1 MRLEHQGPFPRP
13 YFKPMRTQPLAVF
26 AFALMS
32 VLGLT
37 AQNKEPVAKVVLPPE
52 PVAQAVTKKISVL
65 DLFREGKAETFINPK
80 ADIHDDAKNVFKFEP
95 DGLFH
100 VSGNGYGGITTLDSF
115 KDYHLVIEFKWG
127 EKTWGKREKASRD
140 NGILVH
146 CWGPQGTMGGSWM
159 ASIEAQ
165 IIEGGVGDI
174 LVLSPKLADGTVL
187 TTSISAEAG
196 IDTNKQT
203 IWSPGAPRRT
213 MTTGRLNWQHRA
225 ANWKDVKGFRGK
237 DDVESPSGEW
247 TRFEVIAKGDTLQYF
262 VNGVKVNEAFEC
274 KPSQGRILLQVEA
287 AEMFVRRFEL
297 FPLGEFKEKWGAAKP
312 AGHGDGEEFPSYAYR
327 PRFLELSPEQIALN
341 TPKAKLPPGF
351 EMVVAATSPMVANP
365 TMGCVD
371 DQGRLFVGDSAGVNW
386 SPKKFETVLPNRIL
400 LLEDRDGDGVFER
413 STVFADKL
421 AYPKGAYWYQGSL
434 YVTDTPGV
442 WKFTDTDGDGVADK
456 RELLVGGF
464 QWTANSA
471 DCHGPRLHPDGR
483 FYWTHGRKGH
493 TIKQQDGTLV
503 HAGLNSGI
511 WSMKPDGSD
520 VRWHSLG
527 CADNPTGLDFTP
539 TGELI
544 GTTNLYFGSPR
555 VDTLMQWQLGGVYER
570 PDFLRIIAD
579 LPRTHERMPILRE
592 LGHMVPSGCAFW
604 KKANDVATD
613 GHPWAADPANLQL
626 MVTMYNSQKVLR
638 YELQKEGATYRTTE
652 HEFFTV
658 DRKGSHLTDV
668 MEAPDGSLIVFDTGT
683 WYSHCPSSLQGSAN
697 VPGMIYR
704 IRRTAEGKAAHA
716 AVLAAHKPLELAQ
729 PKTDA
734 EFLAQLSS
742 PDQAEVR
749 RGLEGLTFHET
760 KSTAVTEAIRGLLA
774 READLVLE
782 HAILAAGMRLA
793 GFTAADLASAKG
805 PVAQARLLRIVSQ
818 TRTKESDYG
827 EVLKFALSQADSADT
842 ALAKNAYLALIMA
855 PAADQVLAPV
865 FGQWLA
871 QPAPTA
877 TQVAAMGKFAG
888 ALAAQPG
895 VAKGIAQMLTH
906 EKAAVRLAALRAI
919 AAQPGKVDAKLWL
932 APLEG
937 QLAKGASPLLL
948 DALARVKDKRFDE
961 ALNAVSVDA
970 AKPASLRLKA
980 LLALSGTGEGLS
992 DPAFKLLT
1000 DLFVDPANPGLRMDA
1015 AARLANT
1022 KLTPAQWEAY
1032 LALLPTA
1039 GPLEQSELLVA
1050 LAVPQN
1056 YKNVSKDTGRKIAVA
1071 LSKSPMLGTFSPDLV
1086 RKAFGFLP
1094 REVYEVL
1101 EPSFDAALAANEA
1114 KKERLA
1120 PLALAAVKQGDPVAG
1135 RAVYESGRG
1144 ACIACH
1150 RIGDKGNEIGPNLS
1164 KIGGIRAE
1172 REIVESILFPSNSIA
1187 RDYDLNAFQLTDGS
1201 SVLGLIKARSAEG
1214 VTIVE
1219 ASGQKR
1225 LLPTESVASS
1235 TQLTTSLMPMGLDGL
1250 LAEKDLIDLVA
1261 YLRSLR

>member
-1 MRLEHQGPFPRP
+1 MKNH
-13 YFKPMRTQPLAVF
+13 PLAAFVF
-26 AFALMS
+26 ALLS
-32 VLGLT
+32 VIGLA
-37 AQNKEPVAKVVLPPE
+37 AQSKEPVAKIILPPE
-52 PVAQAVTKKISVL
+52 PVAQAVTKKVNIL
-65 DLFREGKAETFINPK
+65 DLFREGKAEMHINPK
-80 ADIHDDAKNVFKFEP
+80 ADIKDDPKNVFKFEP

-100 VSGNGYGGITTLDSF
+100 VSGNGYGGITTNESF

-127 EKTWGKREKASRD
+127 DKTWGKRAKATRD

-146 CWGPQGTMGGSWM
+146 CFGPQGAVGGSWM

-174 LVLSPKLADGTVL
+174 LVLAPKLADGTVL
-187 TTSISAEAG
+187 ETSLSAEVG
-196 IDTNKQT
+196 LDRDKEK
-203 IWSPGAPRRT
+203 IWTPGAPRQT
-213 MTTGRLNWQHRA
+213 MKGGRLNWQKRDVD
-225 ANWKDVKGFRGK
+225 WKDTLGFRGK
-237 DDVESPSGEW
+237 DDVESPAGQW

-262 VNGVKVNEAFEC
+262 VNGVKVNEAFEV

-287 AEMFVRRFEL
+287 AEMFVRRYEL
-297 FPLGEFKEKWGAAKP
+297 YPLGEFKEKWGAAKP

-327 PRFLELSPEQIALN
+327 PRFLDLSPEQIALN

-400 LLEDRDGDGVFER
+400 LLEDRDKDGVFER

-421 AYPKGAYWYQGSL
+421 AYPKGAYFLNGSL

-442 WKFTDTDGDGVADK
+442 WKLTDTDGDGVADQ

-493 TIKQQDGTLV
+493 TIKQKDGTLV

-511 WSMKPDGSD
+511 WSMLPDGSD

-604 KKANDVATD
+604 KNANALATD
-613 GHPWAADPANLQL
+613 GHLWAADPANLQL

-638 YELQKEGATYRTTE
+638 YEMQKEGATYRTTE

-668 MEAPDGSLIVFDTGT
+668 MEDPDGSLIVFDTGT

-716 AVLAAHKPLELAQ
+716 AVLAAHKPLELAK
-729 PKTDA
+729 PKSDA
-734 EFLAQLSS
+734 EFLALLSS
-742 PDQAEVR
+742 ADQSEVR
-749 RGLEGLTFHET
+749 RGLEGLTFREA
-760 KSTAVTEAIRGLLA
+760 KSPAVTAAIRGLLA

-782 HAILAAGMRLA
+782 HAILTAGMRLA
-793 GFTAADLASAKG
+793 GFTAADLTIVKG

-827 EVLKFALSQADSADT
+827 DVLKFALSQAASADA
-842 ALAKNAYLALIMA
+842 ALAKNAYLALIKA
-855 PAADQVLAPV
+855 PDADAVLAPV

-871 QPAPTA
+871 QPAPSA
-877 TQVAAMGKFAG
+877 TQVAAMGKFAS

-895 VAKGIAQMLTH
+895 VAKGIARMLGH
-906 EKAAVRLAALRAI
+906 EKAAVRQAALRAI
-919 AAQPGKVDAKLWL
+919 AAQPGKVDAQFWF
-932 APLEG
+932 APLQA

-961 ALNAVSVDA
+961 ALNAVSVDTT
-970 AKPASLRLKA
+970 KPASLRLKA
-980 LLALSGTGEGLS
+980 LLALSGSGEGLS
-992 DPAFKLLT
+992 EAAFKLLA
-1000 DLFVDPANPGLRMDA
+1000 DLFVDPASPGLRMDA

-1022 KLTPAQWEAY
+1022 KLTPAQWDTY

-1056 YKNVSKDTGRKIAVA
+1056 YKNVSKDIGRKIAVA

-1094 REVYEVL
+1094 REIYEVL
-1101 EPSFDAALAANEA
+1101 EPSFDAALAVNDA

-1120 PLALAAVKQGDPVAG
+1120 PLALAAAKKGDPVAG

-1150 RIGDKGNEIGPNLS
+1150 KIGDKGNELGPNLS

-1187 RDYDLNAFQLTDGS
+1187 RDYDQNSFQLTDGS

-1214 VTIVE
+1214 IMIKE
-1219 ASGQKR
+1219 ASGQER

-1235 TQLTTSLMPMGLDGL
+1235 TQLTTSLMPMGLDGM

-1261 YLRSLR
+1261 YLRSLK

>member
-1 MRLEHQGPFPRP
+1 MKTNPFAA
-13 YFKPMRTQPLAVF
+13 FL
-26 AFALMS
+26 FALLS
-32 VLGLT
+32 VSGLS
-37 AQNKEPVAKVVLPPE
+37 AQTKEPAANIVLPPE
-52 PVAQAVTKKISVL
+52 PVAQVVTQKVDVL
-65 DLFREGKAETFINPK
+65 ALFREGKAEMHINPK
-80 ADIHDDAKNVFKFEP
+80 ADIVDDPKNVFKFEP

-100 VSGNGYGGITTLDSF
+100 VSGNGYGGITTNDSF

-127 EKTWGKREKASRD
+127 EKTWGKRAKATRD

-146 CWGPQGTMGGSWM
+146 CFGPQGAVGGSWM

-174 LVLSPKLADGTVL
+174 LVLAPKLADGTVL
-187 TTSISAEAG
+187 ETSISAEVG
-196 IDTNKQT
+196 LDRDKEKVWTPGNPRQT
-203 IWSPGAPRRT
+203 MKG
-213 MTTGRLNWQHRA
+213 GRLNWQKRDVD
-225 ANWKDVKGFRGK
+225 WKDTLGFRGK
-237 DDVESPSGEW
+237 DDVESPMGQW

-297 FPLGEFKEKWGAAKP
+297 HPLGSFKEKWGATKP
-312 AGHGDGEEFPSYAYR
+312 AAHGDSEEFPAYAYR
-327 PRFLELSPEQIALN
+327 PRFLELTPEQIALN

-371 DQGRLFVGDSAGVNW
+371 DRGRLFVGDSAGVNW
-386 SPKKFETVLPNRIL
+386 SPKKFETILPNRIL
-400 LLEDRDGDGVFER
+400 LLEDRDGDGVFEH

-421 AYPKGAYWYQGSL
+421 AYPKGAYFLNGSL

-483 FYWTHGRKGH
+483 LYWTHGRKGH
-493 TIKQQDGTLV
+493 DIKQADGTPV
-503 HAGLNSGI
+503 HEGLNSGI

-570 PDFLRIIAD
+570 PDFLGIIAN

-604 KKANDVATD
+604 KNAKALATD

-658 DRKGSHLTDV
+658 ERKGAHLTDV

-704 IRRTAEGKAAHA
+704 LRRTAEGKAAHA

-734 EFLAQLSS
+734 ELLAQLSS
-742 PDQAEVR
+742 ADQAEVR
-749 RGLEGLTFHET
+749 RGLEGLTFRET
-760 KSTAVTEAIRGLLA
+760 RSPAITEAIRGLLS

-782 HAILAAGMRLA
+782 HAILTAGMRLA
-793 GFTAADLASAKG
+793 GFTAADLATVNG
-805 PVAQARLLRIVSQ
+805 PVAQSRLLRIVSQ
-818 TRTKESDYG
+818 TRAKEADYA
-827 EVLKFALSQADSADT
+827 EVLKFALTQADSTDL
-842 ALAKNAYLALIMA
+842 ALAKNAYLALIKA
-855 PAADQVLAPV
+855 PDADRVLAPI
-865 FGQWLA
+865 FTQWLA
-871 QPAPTA
+871 QSNPSA
-877 TQVAAMGKFAG
+877 TQIAALSKFAG
-888 ALAAQPG
+888 ALAGQPG
-895 VAKGIAQMLTH
+895 VASGMAQMLRH
-906 EKAAVRLAALRAI
+906 PKAGVRQGALRAI
-919 AAQPGKVDAKLWL
+919 AAQPGKVNAMDWL
-932 APLEG
+932 SALES
-937 QLAKGASPLLL
+937 QLAQGASPLLL
-948 DALARVKDKRFDE
+948 DALSRVKDQRFDA
-961 ALNAVSVDA
+961 ALNAVSADI

-980 LLALSGTGEGLS
+980 LLALSSSGEDLS
-992 DPAFKLLT
+992 EPAFKLLT
-1000 DLFVDPANPGLRMDA
+1000 DLFIDPASPGLRMDA

-1022 KLTPAQWEAY
+1022 KLSAAQWEAY
-1032 LALLPTA
+1032 LALLPNA
-1039 GPLEQSELLVA
+1039 GPLEQNELLVA

-1056 YKNVSKDTGRKIAVA
+1056 YKRISKALGQKIAVA
-1071 LSKSPMLGTFSPDLV
+1071 LSKSAMLGTFRQDLV

-1094 REVYEVL
+1094 RDVYEIL
-1101 EPSFDAALAANEA
+1101 EPAFDAALAANDA
-1114 KKERLA
+1114 KKERLG
-1120 PLALAAVKQGDPVAG
+1120 PLALTAVKLGDPVAG

-1150 RIGDKGNEIGPNLS
+1150 KIGVKGNEIGPNLS

-1172 REIVESILFPSNSIA
+1172 REIVESILFPSYNIA
-1187 RDYDLNAFQLTDGS
+1187 RDYDLNSFQLADGT
-1201 SVLGLIKARSAEG
+1201 SVLGLIQARSAEG
-1214 VTIVE
+1214 VTVKE
-1219 ASGQKR
+1219 ASGQSR
-1225 LLPTESVASS
+1225 LLTNEMIASS
-1235 TQLTTSLMPMGLDGL
+1235 TQLTTSLMPAGLDGL
-1250 LAEKDLIDLVA
+1250 LAEKELVDLVA
-1261 YLRSLR
+1261 YLRSLK

>member
-1 MRLEHQGPFPRP
+1 MKNHPIAAF
-13 YFKPMRTQPLAVF
+13 VF
-26 AFALMS
+26 ALLS
-32 VLGLT
+32 VAGLS
-37 AQNKEPVAKVVLPPE
+37 AQNKELVAKIVLPPE
-52 PVAQAVTKKISVL
+52 PVAQAVTKKINVL
-65 DLFREGKAETFINPK
+65 DLFREGKAEMHINPK
-80 ADIHDDAKNVFKFEP
+80 ADIHDDAKNVFKFDD

-100 VSGNGYGGITTLDSF
+100 ISGNGYGGITTNDSF

-127 EKTWGKREKASRD
+127 EKTWGKRAKATRD

-146 CWGPQGTMGGSWM
+146 CYGPQGAVGGSWM

-174 LVLSPKLADGTVL
+174 LVLAPKLADGTVL
-187 TTSISAEAG
+187 ETSLSAEVG
-196 IDTNKQT
+196 LDRDKEK
-203 IWSPGAPRRT
+203 IWTPGAPRQT
-213 MTTGRLNWQHRA
+213 MKGGRLNWQKRDVD
-225 ANWKDVKGFRGK
+225 WKDTIGFRGK
-237 DDVESPSGEW
+237 DDIESPFGQW

-287 AEMFVRRFEL
+287 AEMFVRRYEL
-297 FPLGEFKEKWGAAKP
+297 YPLGGFTEKWSVAKP
-312 AGHGDGEEFPSYAYR
+312 ATPAHGDAEVIPAYAAR
-327 PRFLELSPEQIALN
+327 PPVMDLSKEPFAQ
-341 TPKAKLPPGF
+341 TSPKYKLPRGF

-400 LLEDRDGDGVFER
+400 LLEDRDGDGIYEH

-421 AYPKGAYWYQGSL
+421 AYPKGAYFLNGSL

-442 WKFTDTDGDGVADK
+442 WKFTDTDGDGIADK
-456 RELLVGGF
+456 RELIVGGF

-483 FYWTHGRKGH
+483 LYWTHGRKGH
-493 TIKQQDGTLV
+493 DIKQQDGTPV
-503 HAGLNSGI
+503 HEGLNSGI

-520 VRWHSLG
+520 IRWHALG

-570 PDFLRIIAD
+570 PDFLRIIED

-592 LGHMVPSGCAFW
+592 LGHMVPSGCTFW
-604 KKANDVATD
+604 KNANKFALE
-613 GHPWAADPANLQL
+613 GQPWAADPANLQL

-638 YELQKEGATYRTTE
+638 YEMQKEGATYRTIE

-658 DRKGSHLTDV
+658 DRKGAHLTDV
-668 MEAPDGSLIVFDTGT
+668 MEDIDGSLIVFDTGT

-716 AVLAAHKPLELAQ
+716 AVLAAHKPLELAK

-734 EFLAQLSS
+734 ELLAQLSS
-742 PDQAEVR
+742 ADQSEVR
-749 RGLEGLTFHET
+749 RGLEGLTFREA
-760 KSTAVTEAIRGLLA
+760 KSPAVTAAIRGLLA

-782 HAILAAGMRLA
+782 HAILTAGMRLA
-793 GFTAADLASAKG
+793 GFTAADLATAKG
-805 PVAQARLLRIVSQ
+805 LVAQARLLRIVSQ

-827 EVLKFALSQADSADT
+827 DVLKFALSQADSADA
-842 ALAKNAYLALIMA
+842 ALAKNAYLALIKA
-855 PAADQVLAPV
+855 PDADTVLAPV

-871 QPAPTA
+871 QPAPSA
-877 TQVAAMGKFAG
+877 TQVAAMGKFAS

-895 VAKGIAQMLTH
+895 VAKGIARMLGH
-906 EKAAVRLAALRAI
+906 EKAAVRQAALRAI
-919 AAQPGKVDAKLWL
+919 AAQPGKVDAQFWF
-932 APLEG
+932 APLQA
-937 QLAKGASPLLL
+937 QLAQGASPLLL

-961 ALNAVSVDA
+961 ALNAVSVDTT
-970 AKPASLRLKA
+970 KPASLRLKA
-980 LLALSGTGEGLS
+980 LLALSGSGEGLS
-992 DPAFKLLT
+992 EPAFKLLT

-1022 KLTPAQWEAY
+1022 KLTSAQWDAY

-1039 GPLEQSELLVA
+1039 GPLEQNELLVA

-1086 RKAFGFLP
+1086 RKAFSFLP
-1094 REVYEVL
+1094 REIYEVL
-1101 EPSFDAALAANEA
+1101 EPSFDAALAVNDA

-1120 PLALAAVKQGDPVAG
+1120 PLAMAAAKKGDPVAG

-1150 RIGDKGNEIGPNLS
+1150 KIGDKGQELGPNLS
-1164 KIGGIRAE
+1164 KLGGIRAE
-1172 REIVESILFPSNSIA
+1172 RE
-1187 RDYDLNAFQLTDGS
+1187 
-1201 SVLGLIKARSAEG
+1201 
-1214 VTIVE
+1214 
-1219 ASGQKR
+1219 
-1225 LLPTESVASS
+1225 
-1235 TQLTTSLMPMGLDGL
+1235 
-1250 LAEKDLIDLVA
+1250 
-1261 YLRSLR
+1261 

>member
-13 YFKPMRTQPLAVF
+13 YFNPMRTQPLAVF

-37 AQNKEPVAKVVLPPE
+37 AQSKEPVAKVVLPPE

-80 ADIHDDAKNVFKFEP
+80 ADIHDDAKKVFKFEP

-592 LGHMVPSGCAFW
+592 LGHMVPSGCIFW
-604 KKANDVATD
+604 KNANALATD

-626 MVTMYNSQKVLR
+626 MVSMYNSQKVLR
-638 YELQKEGATYRTTE
+638 YELQKEGSTYRTTE

-774 READLVLE
+774 READPVLE
-782 HAILAAGMRLA
+782 HAILTAGMRLA

-855 PAADQVLAPV
+855 PDADQVLAPV
-865 FGQWLA
+865 FTQWLA

-877 TQVAAMGKFAG
+877 TQVAAMGKFAS
-888 ALAAQPG
+888 ALAGQAG

>member
-1 MRLEHQGPFPRP
+1 
-13 YFKPMRTQPLAVF
+13 
-26 AFALMS
+26 
-32 VLGLT
+32 
-37 AQNKEPVAKVVLPPE
+37 
-52 PVAQAVTKKISVL
+52 
-65 DLFREGKAETFINPK
+65 
-80 ADIHDDAKNVFKFEP
+80 
-95 DGLFH
+95 
-100 VSGNGYGGITTLDSF
+100 
-115 KDYHLVIEFKWG
+115 
-127 EKTWGKREKASRD
+127 
-140 NGILVH
+140 
-146 CWGPQGTMGGSWM
+146 MGGSWM

-165 IIEGGVGDI
+165 IVEGGVGDI

-187 TTSISAEAG
+187 ETSLSAEAG
-196 IDTNKQT
+196 IDSNRQT
-203 IWSPGAPRRT
+203 IWSPGAPRRK
-213 MTTGRLNWQHRA
+213 MTSGRLNWQHRA
-225 ANWKDVKGFRGK
+225 ADWKDVLGFRGK
-237 DDVESPSGEW
+237 DDVESPYGQW
-247 TRFEVIAKGDTLQYF
+247 TRFEVVAKGDTLQYF
-262 VNGVKVNEAFEC
+262 VNGVKVNEAFEV

-297 FPLGEFKEKWGAAKP
+297 YPLGAFKEKWGAAKP
-312 AGHGDGEEFPSYAYR
+312 AGHGDGEEFPYYAYR
-327 PRFLELSPEQIALN
+327 PRFLDMDQARIALD

-351 EMVVAATSPMVANP
+351 EMVVAATAPMVANP

-371 DQGRLFVGDSAGVNW
+371 DRGRLFVGDSAGVNW
-386 SPKKFETVLPNRIL
+386 SPKKFESVLPNRIL
-400 LLEDRDGDGVFER
+400 LLEDRDGDGVYEK

-421 AYPKGAYWYQGSL
+421 AYPKGSYFLDGSL

-483 FYWTHGRKGH
+483 LYWTHGRKGH

-520 VRWHSLG
+520 VRWHALG

-592 LGHMVPSGCAFW
+592 LGHMVPSGCIFW
-604 KKANDVATD
+604 KNANALATE

-658 DRKGSHLTDV
+658 DRKGAHLTDV
-668 MEAPDGSLIVFDTGT
+668 MEDVDGSLIVFDTGT

-704 IRRTAEGKAAHA
+704 IRRTAEGKGAHD
-716 AVLAAHKPLELAQ
+716 AVRAAHKPLELAK
-729 PKTDA
+729 PKGDA
-734 EFLAQLSS
+734 ELLAQLASA
-742 PDQAEVR
+742 DQAEVR
-749 RGLEGLTFHET
+749 RGLEGLTFRET
-760 KSTAVTEAIRGLLA
+760 RSPAVTEAVRGLLS
-774 READLVLE
+774 READPVLE
-782 HAILAAGMRLA
+782 HAILTAGMRLA
-793 GFTAADLASAKG
+793 GFAAADLASAQG

-818 TRTKESDYG
+818 TRAKESDYA
-827 EVLKFALSQADSADT
+827 EVLKFALGKADSDDA
-842 ALAKNAYLALIMA
+842 ALARNAYLALVRA
-855 PAADQVLAPV
+855 PDADKVLAPV
-865 FGQWLA
+865 FADWLA
-871 QPAPTA
+871 APAPSSA
-877 TQVAAMGKFAG
+877 RIAALGKFAS
-888 ALAAQPG
+888 ALAGQPG
-895 VAKGIAQMLTH
+895 VAQGIARMLAH
-906 EKAAVRLAALRAI
+906 EKVAVRQAALRAI
-919 AAQPGKVDAKLWL
+919 AAQAGKVNAKEWL
-932 APLEG
+932 APLEAL
-937 QLAKGASPLLL
+937 LAKESSPLLL
-948 DALARVKDKRFDE
+948 DALARVKDKRFDA
-961 ALNAVSVDA
+961 ALNAVSVDTV
-970 AKPASLRLKA
+970 KPASLRLKA
-980 LLALSGTGEGLS
+980 LLALSGSGEGLS

-1022 KLTPAQWEAY
+1022 KLTPAQWDAY
-1032 LALLPTA
+1032 LALLPAA

-1050 LAVPQN
+1050 LALPQN
-1056 YKNVSKDTGRKIAVA
+1056 YKNVSPEQGRKIAAA
-1071 LSKSPMLGTFSPDLV
+1071 LAKSPMLGTFRPDLV

-1094 REVYEVL
+1094 RDVYEVL

-1114 KKERLA
+1114 KKDRLA
-1120 PLALAAVKQGDPVAG
+1120 PLALAAAKRGDPVAG

-1150 RIGDKGNEIGPNLS
+1150 KIGDKGNEIGPNLS

-1172 REIVESILFPSNSIA
+1172 RELVESILFPSNNIA
-1187 RDYDLNAFQLTDGS
+1187 RDYDLNSFQLTDGS

-1214 VTIVE
+1214 VTVKE
-1219 ASGQKR
+1219 ASGQER
-1225 LLPTESVASS
+1225 LLPNETIASS
-1235 TQLTTSLMPMGLDGL
+1235 AQLTTSLMPTGLDGM
-1250 LAEKDLIDLVA
+1250 LAEKDLVDLVA
-1261 YLRSLR
+1261 FLRSLK

>member
-1 MRLEHQGPFPRP
+1 MRIP
-13 YFKPMRTQPLAVF
+13 TLA
-26 AFALMS
+26 ALALAWLS
-32 VLGLT
+32 LAGLC
-37 AQNKEPVAKVVLPPE
+37 AQNKELVAKIVLPPE
-52 PVAQAVTKKISVL
+52 PVAQAVTKKINVL
-65 DLFREGKAETFINPK
+65 DLFREGKAETHINPK
-80 ADIHDDAKNVFKFEP
+80 ADVHDDPKNVFKFEP

-127 EKTWGKREKASRD
+127 EKTWGNRAKKSRD

-146 CWGPQGTMGGSWM
+146 CYGPQGAVGGSWM

-174 LVLSPKLADGTVL
+174 LVLAPKLADGTVL
-187 TTSISAEAG
+187 ETSLSAEVG
-196 IDTNKQT
+196 LDRDKEKVWT
-203 IWSPGAPRRT
+203 PGAPRQT
-213 MTTGRLNWQHRA
+213 MKGGRLNWQKRDVD
-225 ANWKDVKGFRGK
+225 WKDVLGFRGK
-237 DDVESPSGEW
+237 DDVESPSGQW
-247 TRFEVIAKGDTLQYF
+247 TRFEVVAKGDTLQYF
-262 VNGVKVNEAFEC
+262 VNGVKVNEAFEV

-297 FPLGEFKEKWGAAKP
+297 YPLGAFKEKWGAAKP
-312 AGHGDGEEFPSYAYR
+312 AGHGDGEEFPYYAYR
-327 PRFLELSPEQIALN
+327 PRFLDMDQARIALD

-351 EMVVAATSPMVANP
+351 EMVVAATAPMVANP

-371 DQGRLFVGDSAGVNW
+371 DRGRLFVGDSAGVNW
-386 SPKKFETVLPNRIL
+386 SPKKFESVLPNRIL
-400 LLEDRDGDGVFER
+400 LLEDRDGDGVYEK

-421 AYPKGAYWYQGSL
+421 AYPKGAYFLDGSL

-483 FYWTHGRKGH
+483 LYWTHGRKGH

-520 VRWHSLG
+520 VRWHALG

-592 LGHMVPSGCAFW
+592 LGHMVPSGCIFW
-604 KKANDVATD
+604 KNANALATE

-658 DRKGSHLTDV
+658 DRKGAHLTDV
-668 MEAPDGSLIVFDTGT
+668 MEDVDGSLIVFDTGT

-704 IRRTAEGKAAHA
+704 IRRTAEGKGAHDAAR
-716 AVLAAHKPLELAQ
+716 AAHKPLELAK
-729 PKTDA
+729 PKGDA
-734 EFLAQLSS
+734 ELLAQLASA
-742 PDQAEVR
+742 DQAEVR
-749 RGLEGLTFHET
+749 RGLEGLTFRET
-760 KSTAVTEAIRGLLA
+760 RSPAVTAAVRGLLS
-774 READLVLE
+774 READPVLE
-782 HAILAAGMRLA
+782 HAIL
-793 GFTAADLASAKG
+793 TSAQG

-818 TRTKESDYG
+818 TRAKESDYA
-827 EVLKFALSQADSADT
+827 EVLKFALGKADSDDA
-842 ALAKNAYLALIMA
+842 ALARNAYLALVRAPDADKVLTPVFAEWLAA
-855 PAADQVLAPV
+855 PAPSSARI
-865 FGQWLA
+865 
-871 QPAPTA
+871 
-877 TQVAAMGKFAG
+877 AALGKFAS
-888 ALAAQPG
+888 ALAGQPG
-895 VAKGIAQMLTH
+895 VAQGIARMLAH
-906 EKAAVRLAALRAI
+906 EKVAVRQAALRAI
-919 AAQPGKVDAKLWL
+919 AAQAGKVNAKEWL
-932 APLEG
+932 APLEAL
-937 QLAKGASPLLL
+937 LAKESSPLLL
-948 DALARVKDKRFDE
+948 DALARVKDKRFDA
-961 ALNAVSVDA
+961 ALNAVSVDT

-980 LLALSGTGEGLS
+980 LLALSGSGEGLS

-1022 KLTPAQWEAY
+1022 KLTPAQWDAY
-1032 LALLPTA
+1032 LALLPAA

-1050 LAVPQN
+1050 LALPQN
-1056 YKNVSKDTGRKIAVA
+1056 YKNVSPEQGRKIAAA
-1071 LSKSPMLGTFSPDLV
+1071 LAKSPMLGTFRPDLV

-1094 REVYEVL
+1094 RDVYEVL

-1114 KKERLA
+1114 KKDRLA
-1120 PLALAAVKQGDPVAG
+1120 PLALAAAKRGDPVAG

-1172 REIVESILFPSNSIA
+1172 RELVESILFPSNNIA
-1187 RDYDLNAFQLTDGS
+1187 RDYDLNSFQLTDGS

-1214 VTIVE
+1214 VTVKE
-1219 ASGQKR
+1219 ASGQER
-1225 LLPTESVASS
+1225 LLPNETIASS
-1235 TQLTTSLMPMGLDGL
+1235 AQLTTSLMPTGLDGM
-1250 LAEKDLIDLVA
+1250 LAEKDLVDLVA
-1261 YLRSLR
+1261 FLRSLK

>member
-1 MRLEHQGPFPRP
+1 MRNSA
-13 YFKPMRTQPLAVF
+13 LAASVF
-26 AFALMS
+26 ALLS
-32 VLGLT
+32 VVGLP
-37 AQNKEPVAKVVLPPE
+37 AQNKEPAAKIVLPSE
-52 PVAQAVTKKISVL
+52 PVAQTVTKKINLL
-65 DLFREGKAETFINPK
+65 DLIREGKMEYHINPK
-80 ADIHDDAKNVFKFEP
+80 ADVHDDAKNVFKFDA

-100 VSGNGYGGITTLDSF
+100 VSGNGYGGMTTLESF

-187 TTSISAEAG
+187 TTSIVAEAG
-196 IDTNKQT
+196 IDANKQT

-237 DDVESPSGEW
+237 DDVESPYGEW

-287 AEMFVRRFEL
+287 AEMFVRRYEL
-297 FPLGEFKEKWGAAKP
+297 YPLGGFKEKWGAAKP
-312 AGHGDGEEFPSYAYR
+312 AAHPHGDAEVIPGYATR
-327 PRFLELSPEQIALN
+327 PAVMDLTKEQLAQAA
-341 TPKAKLPPGF
+341 PKYKLPPGF

-371 DQGRLFVGDSAGVNW
+371 DRGRLFVGDSAGVNW

-400 LLEDRDGDGVFER
+400 LLEDRDGDGIYEH

-421 AYPKGAYWYQGSL
+421 AYPKGAYFLDGSL

-464 QWTANSA
+464 KWTANSA

-483 FYWTHGRKGH
+483 LYWTHGRKGH
-493 TIKQQDGTLV
+493 DIRQQDGTPV
-503 HAGLNSGI
+503 HEGLNSGI

-520 VRWHSLG
+520 IRWHALG

-570 PDFLRIIAD
+570 PDFLRIIEN

-592 LGHMVPSGCAFW
+592 LGHMVPSGCIFW
-604 KKANDVATD
+604 QQANPLAVE
-613 GHPWAADPANLQL
+613 GHPWASDPANLEL
-626 MVTMYNSQKVLR
+626 MVSMYNSQKVLR

-658 DRKGSHLTDV
+658 ERKGAHLTDV
-668 MEAPDGSLIVFDTGT
+668 MEDTDGSLIVFDTGT
-683 WYSHCPSSLQGSAN
+683 WYSHCPSSLLNGEN

-716 AVLAAHKPLELAQ
+716 AIRAAHKPLVLAKPRSEAEL
-729 PKTDA
+729 
-734 EFLAQLSS
+734 LAQLASA
-742 PDQAEVR
+742 DQAEVR
-749 RGLEGLTFHET
+749 RGLEGLTFRET
-760 KSTAVTEAIRGLLA
+760 KSPAVTEAVRALLV
-774 READLVLE
+774 READPVLE
-782 HAILAAGMRLA
+782 HAILTAGMRLA
-793 GFTAADLASAKG
+793 GFTAAELAAAKE
-805 PVAQARLLRIVSQ
+805 PVAQARLLRILSQ
-818 TRTKESDYG
+818 TRSKEADYG
-827 EVLKFALSQADSADT
+827 EVLNFAVSKTDAADA
-842 ALAKNAYLALIMA
+842 ALAMNAYLALIKA
-855 PAADQVLAPV
+855 PDADKLLDPV
-865 FGQWLA
+865 FEGWLWSPSPSSA
-871 QPAPTA
+871 
-877 TQVAAMGKFAG
+877 QVAAMEKFSTV
-888 ALAAQPG
+888 LAAKAG
-895 VAKGIAQMLTH
+895 VAKVIGKMLGH
-906 EKAAVRLAALRAI
+906 AKASVRQAALRAI
-919 AAQPGKVDAKLWL
+919 AAQAGKVDAKEW
-932 APLEG
+932 APLLESMLG
-937 QLAKGASPLLL
+937 QGGSPLLL
-948 DALARVKDKRFDE
+948 DALARVKDPRYDVR
-961 ALNAVSVDA
+961 LNALAADP

-980 LLALSGTGEGLS
+980 LLALSGSGSVLS
-992 DPAFKLLT
+992 EPAFRLLT
-1000 DLFVDPANPGLRMDA
+1000 ELLVDPASPGLRMDA
-1015 AARLANT
+1015 ATRLANSP
-1022 KLTPAQWEAY
+1022 LTPAQWDAY
-1032 LALLPTA
+1032 LAVLPAT
-1039 GPLEQSELLVA
+1039 GPLEQNELLVA
-1050 LAVPQN
+1050 LALPQV
-1056 YKNVSKDTGRKIAVA
+1056 YKNVNVGVGRKIAA
-1071 LSKSPMLGTFSPDLV
+1071 AFAKSPLLGTFSPDLV

-1094 REVYEVL
+1094 REVYEIL
-1101 EPSFDAALAANEA
+1101 EPSFDAALAANDA
-1114 KKERLA
+1114 KKERMGA
-1120 PLALAAVKQGDPVAG
+1120 LALAAAKKGDAANGRRNFEAG
-1135 RAVYESGRG
+1135 KG

-1150 RIGDKGNEIGPNLS
+1150 KIGGVGNEVGPNLS
-1164 KIGGIRAE
+1164 KIGGIRTE
-1172 REIVESILFPSNSIA
+1172 RELVESILFPSNSIA
-1187 RDYDLNAFQLTDGS
+1187 RDYDLNSFQLTDGT
-1201 SVLGLIKARSAEG
+1201 SVLGLIKGRSAEG

-1225 LLPTESVASS
+1225 LLAQETIASS
-1235 TQLTTSLMPMGLDGL
+1235 TQLTTSLMPSGLDAMFSEQEL
-1250 LAEKDLIDLVA
+1250 LDLVA
-1261 YLRSLR
+1261 WLRSLR

>member
-1 MRLEHQGPFPRP
+1 MRNHPIAAF
-13 YFKPMRTQPLAVF
+13 VF
-26 AFALMS
+26 ALLS
-32 VLGLT
+32 ILGLC
-37 AQNKEPVAKVVLPPE
+37 AQNKETVAKIVLPPE
-52 PVAQAVTKKISVL
+52 PVAQAVTKKINVL
-65 DLFREGKAETFINPK
+65 DLFREGKAEMHINPK
-80 ADIHDDAKNVFKFEP
+80 ADIHDDPKNVFKFEP

-127 EKTWGKREKASRD
+127 EKTWGKRAKSTRD

-146 CWGPQGTMGGSWM
+146 CYGPQGAVGGSWM

-174 LVLSPKLADGTVL
+174 LVLAPKLADGTVL
-187 TTSISAEAG
+187 ETSLSAEVG
-196 IDTNKQT
+196 LDRDKEK
-203 IWSPGAPRRT
+203 IWTPGAPRQT
-213 MTTGRLNWQHRA
+213 MKTGRLNWQKRDVD
-225 ANWKDVKGFRGK
+225 WKDTLGFRGR
-237 DDVESPSGEW
+237 DDVESPSGQW

-287 AEMFVRRFEL
+287 AEMFVRRL
-297 FPLGEFKEKWGAAKP
+297 DLYPLGEFKEKWGAAKP

-327 PRFLELSPEQIALN
+327 PRFLDLSPEQIALN

-471 DCHGPRLHPDGR
+471 DCHGPRLHTDGR

-592 LGHMVPSGCAFW
+592 LGHMVPSGCIFW
-604 KKANDVATD
+604 KNANALATD

-626 MVTMYNSQKVLR
+626 MVSMYNSQKVLR
-638 YELQKEGATYRTTE
+638 YEMQKEGATYRTTE

-658 DRKGSHLTDV
+658 ERKGSHLTDV

-704 IRRTAEGKAAHA
+704 IRRTTEGKGAHA
-716 AVLAAHKPLELAQ
+716 AVLAAHKPLELAK

-734 EFLAQLSS
+734 ELLAQLSS
-742 PDQAEVR
+742 ADQSEVR
-749 RGLEGLTFHET
+749 RGLEGLTFREA
-760 KSTAVTEAIRGLLA
+760 KSPVITEAVRGLLA
-774 READLVLE
+774 RDADLVLE
-782 HAILAAGMRLA
+782 HAILTAGMRLA
-793 GFTAADLASAKG
+793 DFTAADLATAKG
-805 PVAQARLLRIVSQ
+805 EVAQARLLRIVSQ
-818 TRTKESDYG
+818 TRVNESDYAD
-827 EVLKFALSQADSADT
+827 VLNFSVSKTDSPDV
-842 ALAKNAYLALIMA
+842 ALARNAYLALVKA
-855 PAADQVLAPV
+855 PEADKLLDPV
-865 FGQWLA
+865 FEGWLKS
-871 QPAPTA
+871 PSPTSA
-877 TQVAAMGKFAG
+877 QVAALEKFST
-888 ALAAQPG
+888 ALAGKPG
-895 VAKGIAQMLTH
+895 VAKVIATMLAH
-906 EKAAVRLAALRAI
+906 AKGSVRQSALRAI
-919 AAQPGKVDAKLWL
+919 AAQAGKVEAKAW
-932 APLEG
+932 APSLEA
-937 QLAKGASPLLL
+937 LLSKGASPLLL
-948 DALARVKDKRFDE
+948 DALARVKDKRYD
-961 ALNAVSVDA
+961 AQLNDLAADA
-970 AKPASLRLKA
+970 AKPSSLRLKA
-980 LLALSGTGEGLS
+980 LLALSGSGSTLS

-1000 DLFVDPANPGLRMDA
+1000 ELLVDPASPGLRMDA
-1015 AARLANT
+1015 ATRLANSP
-1022 KLTPAQWEAY
+1022 LTLAQWDAY
-1032 LALLPTA
+1032 LAILPST

-1050 LAVPQN
+1050 LALPQN
-1056 YKNVSKDTGRKIAVA
+1056 YKNVNIALGKKIATA
-1071 LSKSPMLGTFSPDLV
+1071 YSKSPLLGTFSPDLV

-1094 REVYEVL
+1094 REVYEIL
-1101 EPSFDAALAANEA
+1101 EPAFDAALAANDA
-1114 KKERLA
+1114 KKERMGA
-1120 PLALAAVKQGDPVAG
+1120 VALAAAKKGDAAVGRRNFEAG
-1135 RAVYESGRG
+1135 KG

-1150 RIGDKGNEIGPNLS
+1150 KIGNVGNEVGPNLS
-1164 KIGGIRAE
+1164 KIGGIRVE
-1172 REIVESILFPSNSIA
+1172 RELVESILFPSNSIA
-1187 RDYDLNAFQLTDGS
+1187 RDYDLNSFQMTDGT
-1201 SVLGLIKARSAEG
+1201 SVLGLIKGRSAEG

-1225 LLPTESVASS
+1225 LLSQESIAAS
-1235 TQLTTSLMPMGLDGL
+1235 TQLTTSLMPSGLDAMFSEQEL
-1250 LAEKDLIDLVA
+1250 LDLVA